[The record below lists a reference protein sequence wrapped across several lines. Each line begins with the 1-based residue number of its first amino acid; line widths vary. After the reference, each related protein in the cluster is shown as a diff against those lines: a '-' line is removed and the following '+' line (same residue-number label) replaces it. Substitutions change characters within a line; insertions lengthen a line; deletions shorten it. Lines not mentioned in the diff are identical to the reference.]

1 MLIGSVMIVP
11 VVAAVVVS
19 NLTRQTHGQTRTSL
33 DPFRGGIGGRMV
45 QIANGKR
52 IVAAIRTYIHTMA
65 AAVGEG

>member
-45 QIANGKR
+45 QLQMESAS
-52 IVAAIRTYIHTMA
+52 
-65 AAVGEG
+65 